1 MAESSMKGQLIRER
15 ADRWLTGL
23 CTVCALLMVYL
34 LITAGLGMS
43 LYKHSPYDSYTLQ
56 TMAWRE
62 GKMFLPEGERFTWL
76 ELAIYQGK
84 YFVSFPPVPSA
95 IMLPLT
101 WIYGANTPTLAF
113 NLSMLLCTAAFG
125 YALLLRLGLS
135 PRTAALTD
143 FFYICGCNFLII
155 MLRGGVWYTAQGM
168 SMLLTTAFLYGV
180 NTKPEQHNRGAMA
193 GGLICLALA
202 VGCRPFQAVYVPYGL
217 FKLWQWCRSE
227 DIRWFNIIKRMIPYV
242 IIPLMIAG
250 AYAWYN
256 TIRFDN
262 PFEFGHNYLP
272 EFTRE
277 GNTQF
282 SLSHWRHNLE
292 NIFRMPRME
301 NGKLTFDMLGPTALQ
316 LTMPLFIICLLETIV
331 RLIRRKLDWEDIL
344 LILSL
349 MIHFN
354 LLLLHRTMGGMQ
366 FGVRYMIDLM
376 PALLLLTFRKKRRP
390 HIPDALLMC
399 LGVAM
404 NVYGAV
410 VFYIY

>member
-1 MAESSMKGQLIRER
+1 MTAGYKDILQRK
-15 ADRWLTGL
+15 ADRWLTGI
-23 CTVCALLMVYL
+23 CTVCGLLMVYI
-34 LITAGLGMS
+34 LITVGLGMS
-43 LYKHSPYDSYTLQ
+43 LSKHSPYDSYTLQ
-56 TMAWRE
+56 TLAWRNGE
-62 GKMFLPEGERFTWL
+62 TFLADGEKYSWL

-84 YFVSFPPVPSA
+84 YFVSFPPVPSVA
-95 IMLPLT
+95 LLPLT
-101 WIYGANTPTLAF
+101 WIYGADTPTLAF
-113 NLSMLLCTAAFG
+113 NLFMLLCTGAFG
-125 YALLLRLGLS
+125 YGLLLRLGLS
-135 PRTAALTD
+135 PRTAAVTD

-180 NTKPEQHNRGAMA
+180 NTPPDKHHRAAMA

-202 VGCRPFQAVYVPYGL
+202 VGCRPFQAVYVPYAL
-217 FKLWQWCRSE
+217 YKLWQWTKKE
-227 DIRWFNIIKRMIPYV
+227 NDRWFDPVKRMIPYLIV
-242 IIPLMIAG
+242 PLMIAG

-256 TIRFDN
+256 TVRFDN

-282 SLSHWRHNLE
+282 SPDHWRHNLE
-292 NIFRMPRME
+292 NIIRLPKLE
-301 NGKLTFDMLGPTALQ
+301 DGKLTFDMLGPTAIQ

-331 RLIRRKLDWEDIL
+331 RLIRRRLDLEDVIL
-344 LILSL
+344 IISL
-349 MIHFN
+349 AIHFN
-354 LLLLHRTMGGMQ
+354 LLLLHRTLGGMQ

-376 PALLLLTFRKKRRP
+376 PALLLLTFRKKKRP
-390 HIPDALLMC
+390 HALDALLM
-399 LGVAM
+399 LMGIAM

>member
-1 MAESSMKGQLIRER
+1 MTVHSRLTLPNK

-23 CTVCALLMVYL
+23 CTLCGLLMVYM
-34 LITAGLGMS
+34 LITVGLGMS

-56 TMAWRE
+56 SMAWRNGE
-62 GKMFLPEGERFTWL
+62 TFLSDGEKYSWL

-84 YFVSFPPVPSA
+84 YYVSFPPVPSA
-95 IMLPLT
+95 VILPLT

-125 YALLLRLGLS
+125 YGLLLRLGLS
-135 PRTAALTD
+135 PRTAAVTD
-143 FFYICGCNFLII
+143 FFYVCGCNFLVI

-180 NTKPEQHNRGAMA
+180 NTVPEKHNRCAMA
-193 GGLICLALA
+193 GGLICLALS
-202 VGCRPFQAVYVPYGL
+202 VGCRPFQAVYVPYAL
-217 FKLWQWCRSE
+217 YKLWQWQKRE
-227 DIRWFNIIKRMIPYV
+227 DTAWFQTAKRMIPYLV
-242 IIPLMIAG
+242 IPLMIAG

-272 EFTRE
+272 EFTRD
-277 GNTQF
+277 GNVQF

-292 NIFRMPRME
+292 NIFRMPKLE
-301 NGKLTFDMLGPTALQ
+301 NGKLIFDMLGPTALP
-316 LTMPLFIICLLETIV
+316 LTMPLFVICLLETII
-331 RLIRRKLDWEDIL
+331 RLFRRSLDSEDGIL
-344 LILSL
+344 IISL

-354 LLLLHRTMGGMQ
+354 LLLLHRTLGGMQ

-376 PALLLLTFRKKRRP
+376 PALLLLTFRKKNRP
-390 HIPDALLMC
+390 HMLDALLML
-399 LGVAM
+399 LGIAI
-404 NVYGAV
+404 NVYGAIT
-410 VFYIY
+410 FYIY